1 MDPPPD
7 ETFKHIFLDC
17 PVVRNWH
24 ENFISNYLPPN
35 FVRDAQD
42 RSDLFFLGRVHEPF
56 SDNYFVTICIFIF
69 KYTIWDA
76 RLRKKIPSF
85 NSLNLLFK
93 EIIRS
98 LLRTNSLAR
107 KSKTKANFFMFRNL
121 DDGN

>member
-1 MDPPPD
+1 MSYVLCL
-7 ETFKHIFLDC
+7 I
-17 PVVRNWH
+17 
-24 ENFISNYLPPN
+24 
-35 FVRDAQD
+35 RDARD

-69 KYTIWDA
+69 QYTIWDA

-93 EIIRS
+93 EIIGS

-107 KSKTKANFFMFRNL
+107 KTKTKANFFMFRNL
-121 DDGN
+121 DDGDGPVGPEPGHGPE